1 MTQTIKVVLAD
12 DHSVVRTGIR
22 MLISNDDSIEII
34 GEASSGNEALDMVK
48 KMEPDIVITDISM
61 PGMTGIELAEAI
73 KKDYSDTKVLVL
85 STYSDEE
92 YILSAF
98 EAGALGYLPKDTDE
112 DQFLAAIKTVADGD
126 VYYTKEVSDILT
138 KSLIKQKR
146 TIDDPL
152 ELTEREKEILKLIVD
167 GLSNKEIADQLFIS
181 VRTVDTHRRNIM
193 DKIEAKNTAELVRK
207 AIEDKLI

>member
-1 MTQTIKVVLAD
+1 MTQTIKVILAD

-207 AIEDKLI
+207 AIEDKLV

>member
-1 MTQTIKVVLAD
+1 MTKKIKVVLAD
-12 DHSVVRTGIR
+12 DHSVVRTGIK
-22 MLISNDDSIEII
+22 MLISSDESIEII
-34 GEASSGNEALDMVK
+34 GEASSGAEALSMIK
-48 KMEPDIVITDISM
+48 NSQPDILITDISM
-61 PGMTGIELAEAI
+61 PGMTGIELAEII
-73 KKDYSDTKVLVL
+73 KNEHRGTKVLVL

-98 EAGALGYLPKDTDE
+98 EAGASGYLPKDTDE
-112 DQFLAAIKTVADGD
+112 DQFLAAIKTVSEGD

-146 TIDDPL
+146 TIEDPL

-167 GLSNKEIADQLFIS
+167 GMSNKEIADKLFIS

-193 DKIEAKNTAELVRK
+193 DKIEAKNTADLVRK
-207 AIEDKLI
+207 ALEDKLI